1 MIPPP
6 WYSTMVRYPQ
16 QKGIWWD
23 PRIPQQK
30 GIWDPNYPIATDQTF
45 PAIWSRAH
53 FYGFTR
59 KELCALERDVC
70 MERDATKETSK
81 RAAVGGWEAT
91 TGLEEEVRGG
101 RRQQWQWLEST
112 TLLRLQEWG
121 ASFCGQDFHVLS
133 RQ

>member
-1 MIPPP
+1 M
-6 WYSTMVRYPQ
+6 
-16 QKGIWWD
+16 
-23 PRIPQQK
+23 
-30 GIWDPNYPIATDQTF
+30 
-45 PAIWSRAH
+45 
-53 FYGFTR
+53 
-59 KELCALERDVC
+59 C

-101 RRQQWQWLEST
+101 QRRQWHRLEGTT
-112 TLLRLQEWG
+112 TLLLQEWE